1 MRKTK
6 IVCTIGPA
14 SESESVLRKLMLAG
28 MNTARI
34 NFSHGGFKEQEE
46 KVNRIKKVREELNL
60 SVSLLLDT
68 KGPEVRIGKFEDG
81 EIFLKPGD
89 NFCLTTEEILGNQYE
104 FSVTYKDLYKEVQH
118 GDKMLI
124 DDGLIEVEVVTVKAN
139 KIYCKVITGGKLTN
153 RKSINIPGKKLHFPS
168 LTAKDKEDIINGIKA
183 GFDYIAASFVRSA
196 KDVLEIRK
204 LLQEHGGETIKI
216 ISKIENQEG
225 VDNFDEILTVSDG
238 IMIARGDLSVEIPMS
253 KVPIIQK
260 EFIRK
265 TYLQGKIVITATQM
279 LDSMINNPRPT
290 RAEVSDISNAIYDA
304 TSAIM
309 LSGESAA
316 GKYPVECVELM
327 NEIAEETEGSIN
339 YWKRFLG
346 REYDLENKG
355 YRFNV
360 YNGICASAMNLK
372 AKAILAYTETGDT
385 PGILS
390 AFCPV
395 CPIYA
400 ITSNPM
406 IARQMNL
413 EWNVY
418 PILITNK
425 KNADRM
431 IQSAIEK
438 LQLEQKVTKG
448 DTIIIAGGA
457 AILPEVEG
465 AEINKVIGGI
475 IKL

>member
-14 SESESVLRKLMLAG
+14 SESETVLKKLMLAG

-46 KVNRIKKVREELNL
+46 KINRIKKVREELNL
-60 SVSLLLDT
+60 PVALLLDT

-81 EIFLKPGD
+81 EIFLKEGD
-89 NFCLTTEEILGNQYE
+89 NFCLTTDKIWGNQYE
-104 FSVTYKDLYKEVQH
+104 FSVSYQDLPQEVGH

-139 KIYCKVITGGKLTN
+139 KIYCKVLTGGKLTN
-153 RKSINIPGKKLHFPS
+153 RKSVNIPGKKLHFPS
-168 LTAKDKEDIINGIKA
+168 MTEKDKEDIINGIQA

-204 LLQEHGGETIKI
+204 LLQENGGEKLKI

-225 VDNFDEILTVSDG
+225 VENFDEILDVSDG
-238 IMIARGDLSVEIPMS
+238 IMIARGDLSVEIPMA
-253 KVPIIQK
+253 KVPVIQK
-260 EFIRK
+260 EFIKK

-309 LSGESAA
+309 LSGESAT

-327 NEIAEETEGSIN
+327 NEIAKETEDSIK

-346 REYDLENKG
+346 RNYDLENKG
-355 YRFNV
+355 YRFNI
-360 YNGICASAMNLK
+360 YNGICTSAMNLK
-372 AKAILAYTETGDT
+372 AKAILAYTVSGDT

-400 ITSNPM
+400 ITSDPM
-406 IARQMNL
+406 VARQMNL
-413 EWNVY
+413 EFNVY
-418 PILITNK
+418 PIVVEHKVNT
-425 KNADRM
+425 DSM
-431 IQSAIEK
+431 IQAAIEK
-438 LQLEQKVTKG
+438 LQLEQKVAKG

-457 AILPEVEG
+457 SILPDMQE

>member
-14 SESESVLRKLMLAG
+14 SESETVLKKLMLAG

-46 KVNRIKKVREELNL
+46 KINRIKKVREELNL
-60 SVSLLLDT
+60 PVALLLDT

-81 EIFLKPGD
+81 EIFLKEGD
-89 NFCLTTEEILGNQYE
+89 NFCLTTDKMLGNQYE
-104 FSVTYKDLYKEVQH
+104 FSVSYQDLPKEVGH

-139 KIYCKVITGGKLTN
+139 KIYCKVLTGGKLTN

-168 LTAKDKEDIINGIKA
+168 MTEKDKEDIISGIHA
-183 GFDYIAASFVRSA
+183 GFDYIAASFIRSA
-196 KDVLEIRK
+196 KDVLEIRQ
-204 LLQEHGGETIKI
+204 LLQENGGEKLKI

-225 VDNFDEILTVSDG
+225 VENFDEILDVSDG
-238 IMIARGDLSVEIPMS
+238 IMIARGDLSVEIPMA
-253 KVPIIQK
+253 KVPVIQK
-260 EFIRK
+260 EFIKK

-309 LSGESAA
+309 LSGESAT

-327 NEIAEETEGSIN
+327 NEIAKETEDSIK

-346 REYDLENKG
+346 RNYDLENKG
-355 YRFNV
+355 YRFNI
-360 YNGICASAMNLK
+360 YNGICTSAMNLK
-372 AKAILAYTETGDT
+372 AKAILAYTVSGDT

-400 ITSNPM
+400 ITSDPM

-413 EWNVY
+413 EFNVY
-418 PILITNK
+418 PILVEHKVNT
-425 KNADRM
+425 DSM
-431 IQSAIEK
+431 IQAAIEK
-438 LQLEQKVTKG
+438 LQLEQKVEKG

-457 AILPEVEG
+457 AILPDMQQ

>member
-14 SESESVLRKLMLAG
+14 SESETVLRKLMLAG

-46 KVNRIKKVREELNL
+46 KINRIKKVREELNL
-60 SVSLLLDT
+60 PVSLLLDT

-89 NFCLTTEEILGNQYE
+89 TFCLTTDKILGNQYE
-104 FSVTYKDLYKEVQH
+104 FSVSYQDLPQEVQH

-124 DDGLIEVEVVTVKAN
+124 DDGLIEVEVVTVKGN
-139 KIYCKVITGGKLTN
+139 KIYCRVITGGKLTN

-168 LTAKDKEDIINGIKA
+168 MTEKDKEDIISGISA

-196 KDVLEIRK
+196 KDVLEIRQ
-204 LLQEHGGETIKI
+204 LLQENGGEKVKI

-225 VDNFDEILTVSDG
+225 VDNFDEILNVSDG
-238 IMIARGDLSVEIPMS
+238 IMIARGDLSVEIPMAR
-253 KVPIIQK
+253 VPVIQK

-327 NEIAEETEGSIN
+327 NEIAHETETSIN

-355 YRFNV
+355 YRFNI
-360 YNGICASAMNLK
+360 YNGICTSAMNLK
-372 AKAILAYTETGDT
+372 AKAILAYTVSGDT

-400 ITSNPM
+400 ITSDKM
-406 IARQMNL
+406 VARQMNL
-413 EWNVY
+413 EFNVY
-418 PILITNK
+418 PILIENK
-425 KNADRM
+425 VNADSM
-431 IQSAIEK
+431 IQTAIEK
-438 LQLEQKVTKG
+438 LQLEQKVEKG

-457 AILPEVEG
+457 AILPEIED